1 MPLTG
6 RGTTTPSR
14 AHARNIDYASRYNGN
29 LQSAGASGPLRKV
42 IEVRDHL
49 RVGLEP
55 VGPGLLSNY
64 KPLSTA
70 CSSPARNASVADLS
84 LPLRPRAALNM
95 SRALRAGWW
104 W

>member
-6 RGTTTPSR
+6 RGTTTPS
-14 AHARNIDYASRYNGN
+14 APTPAISIMPVVIMGIYN
-29 LQSAGASGPLRKV
+29 QRASGPLRKV